1 MRKLYGII
9 AAVSILVRQFV
20 LPNPFEP
27 LGETFT
33 LSIKDFSISLTPAVA
48 NLIIE
53 PILHA
58 ITFSVVGIY
67 YSKGTNKPALG
78 SSLYLLFYSIHIG
91 LIYIISSF
99 GFTLA
104 TIIIT
109 LVAYVIAH
117 IIVNV
122 LINKFFY

>member
-9 AAVSILVRQFV
+9 AVVSILVRQFV

-48 NLIIE
+48 NLIAE
-53 PILHA
+53 PALHA
-58 ITFSVVGIY
+58 IAFAVVGIY
-67 YSKGTNKPALG
+67 YSRENHEPAFG
-78 SSLYLLFYSIHIG
+78 SFLYLLFYLIHIG

-99 GFTLA
+99 GFTPVA
-104 TIIIT
+104 IVII
-109 LVAYVIAH
+109 LVVYVIAH
-117 IIVNV
+117 ISVNA
-122 LINKFFY
+122 LINKFSY